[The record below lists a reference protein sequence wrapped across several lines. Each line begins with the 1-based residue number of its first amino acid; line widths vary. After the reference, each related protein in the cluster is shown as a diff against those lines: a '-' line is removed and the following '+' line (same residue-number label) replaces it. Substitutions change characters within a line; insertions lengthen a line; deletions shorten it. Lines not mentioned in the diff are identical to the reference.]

1 MTSVALDPDTACSRA
16 QPQLLVRLS
25 MGARAPRLEPVG
37 TQDPVETS
45 FQSEGDITVFLT
57 GTLYNVPA
65 LLGSEAGK
73 ATSGADAV
81 LRAYRRWD
89 SDLARRTEG
98 VFAAV
103 IWDAKRETLLCVRD
117 ALGTY
122 PLFYASA
129 GDDVLV
135 STSADAL
142 VREPGVS
149 RTLDRNVIA
158 DQLCHRWPD
167 RSETY
172 YEAVRR
178 LPPGHFVEIRRGTR
192 HVSRYWNPVE
202 PGGSVDWVREDELEQ
217 FDELLDQAIARG
229 MALGPAG
236 IFLSGGLD
244 SVSIAAFAIDRAR
257 RNGREEPWALSL
269 IFPTAEANEEIV
281 QRGVARRLGMR
292 QALLGFH
299 EAVSP
304 DGVVADAL
312 EISAGLPAPLLNIWF
327 PAYRSLTAEGAER
340 GCKVIFTG
348 GGGDEWLTV
357 SPYLAADLLK
367 SLDFRGLGRM
377 WGMTSRSFRLSRLAT
392 LRSLLWNF
400 GGRPLAGAALGRIS
414 PSALA
419 AYRVRTMRRE
429 TPEWI
434 APDAVLRRRI
444 MDRASRSAREQER
457 HGSFYLRE
465 SRLGLD
471 HSLVSMEMEE
481 LYETGLRTGLP
492 VRMPFWD
499 AQLLDFL
506 YRTPPDFLNEGGR
519 AKGLVRQ
526 MLARK
531 FPDLGFE
538 RHKKVLAS
546 NFFTQIMA
554 REAPRAWKRLGGA
567 QALESL
573 GIVDARRL
581 HSAMNDV
588 FQRNLHQDVSR
599 IWNVLTV
606 EAWVRSQL
614 EAGEVTR

>member
-1 MTSVALDPDTACSRA
+1 MTSVALDPETARSRVL
-16 QPQLLVRLS
+16 PQLLVRLS
-25 MGARAPRLEPVG
+25 MSARPPRLEPVG
-37 TQDPVETS
+37 VQDPSETS
-45 FQSEGDITVFLT
+45 FRSEGDITVFLT

-65 LLGSEAGK
+65 LLGPEAGD
-73 ATSGADAV
+73 AASGADAA
-81 LRAYRRWD
+81 LRAYRRWGT
-89 SDLARRTEG
+89 DLGRRAEG
-98 VFAAV
+98 VFALV
-103 IWDAKRETLLCVRD
+103 IWDAKRETLLCIRD

-129 GDDVLV
+129 GEDLLV

-149 RTLDRNVIA
+149 RTLDRDVIA
-158 DQLCHRWPD
+158 DHLCHRWPD

-172 YEAVRR
+172 YKAVKR
-178 LPPGHFVEIRRGTR
+178 LPPGHLVEIRRGAQ

-244 SVSIAAFAIDRAR
+244 SVSIAAFAVDRAR
-257 RNGREEPWALSL
+257 REGREEPWALSL
-269 IFPTAEANEEIV
+269 IFPTAEANEEMV
-281 QRGVARRLGMR
+281 QRGVARGLGMR

-312 EISAGLPAPLLNIWF
+312 ELSADLPAPLLNIWF
-327 PAYRSLTAEGAER
+327 PAYRSLTAAGANR
-340 GCKVIFTG
+340 ACKVIFTG

-357 SPYLAADLLK
+357 SPYLAADLLR

-400 GGRPLAGAALGRIS
+400 GGRPLAGAALGRVS
-414 PSALA
+414 PTALT
-419 AYRVRTMRRE
+419 AYRARAMRRQ

-434 APDAVLRRRI
+434 APDVGLRRRI
-444 MDRASRSAREQER
+444 MERASRSARERER

-481 LYETGLRTGLP
+481 LYETGLRTGVP

-499 AQLLDFL
+499 AQLLGFL

-554 REAPRAWKRLGGA
+554 EEAPRAWKRLGGA
-567 QALESL
+567 QALASL
-573 GIVDARRL
+573 GIVDSSRL
-581 HSAMNDV
+581 HSVVRDV
-588 FQRNLHQDVSR
+588 LRENHHHDVSR

-614 EAGEVTR
+614 EAGGGD